1 QSCSLPS
8 NRTNPPTDR
17 NGREHDTMNVTETGA
32 EGLKR
37 EYTITIPA
45 SEVEEQITQRLG
57 EIGRAVRIPGFRPGK
72 VPLPLLRKRFGQA
85 VRGEVLESKVQ
96 DSSAE
101 TMREHNLRP
110 AMPPKVEIV
119 SAAEGADV
127 EYKMS
132 VEVLPDMPEPDFSSL
147 DLEKL
152 VVDVPEEEVDKA
164 IARLAETHRKTEPVE
179 RPAGEGDI
187 IVADV
192 VGRVGE
198 EELPGSRAEG
208 RNIQLG
214 EEGQLPGFSE
224 QLIGAAAGET
234 RSVRIT
240 LPADYGDPERAGK
253 EVVFEVAVKEVR
265 ERQPAV
271 VDDTLAEAMAL
282 ENLGELRQEMRE
294 GMQRDYNAVAR
305 QRLKRVLLD
314 KLAERY
320 DFPVPPGMVD
330 IEFDAIWAEYEGE
343 KEARKQIAAR
353 LAERAAAQHPAE
365 GPVDAAAL
373 AAPEETALE
382 GGAERAPSAAAAPRP
397 EVPAAERA
405 QERMPA
411 AHEVPHPRAADEPID
426 AAAIIAPE
434 ETALEGASDSEPP
447 APPDAEDEATMR
459 ADFRRI
465 AERRV
470 RLGLLLAE
478 VGRNNNI
485 TVSQEE
491 LNQALVQEARRHR
504 GYERQVVEFYR
515 NRPDAM
521 NRLRAPIF
529 EDKVV
534 DFIVELARPAE
545 RRISPP
551 ELLAGEESQEET
563 GATPA

>member
-1 QSCSLPS
+1 M
-8 NRTNPPTDR
+8 
-17 NGREHDTMNVTETGA
+17 MNVTETSA

-57 EIGRAVRIPGFRPGK
+57 ELGRAVRIPGFRPGK

-85 VRGEVLESKVQ
+85 VRGEVLQSKVQ
-96 DSSAE
+96 DASAE
-101 TMREHNLRP
+101 AMREHNLRP

-119 SAAEGADV
+119 SAAEGADI

-132 VEVLPDMPEPDFSSL
+132 VEVLPDMPEPDFSVL

-164 IARLAETHRKTEPVE
+164 IARLAEAHRKTEPVE
-179 RPAGEGDI
+179 RPAQQGDI
-187 IVADV
+187 IVANV
-192 VGRVGE
+192 VGRVGA
-198 EELPGSRAEG
+198 EELPGSRAED
-208 RNIQLG
+208 RHIQLG
-214 EEGQLPGFSE
+214 EAGLLPGFSD
-224 QLIGAAAGET
+224 QLVGAAAGEV
-234 RSVRIT
+234 RPVRIT

-253 EVVFEVAVKEVR
+253 EAVFEVAVKEVR

-271 VDDTLAEAMAL
+271 IDDTLAEAMAL

-330 IEFDAIWAEYEGE
+330 IECDAIWAEYEGE
-343 KEARKQIAAR
+343 KEVRKQLAAR
-353 LAERAAAQHPAE
+353 LAERAAAHPPAE

-373 AAPEETALE
+373 VAPEETALE
-382 GGAERAPSAAAAPRP
+382 GAAERAPAAAEAARP
-397 EVPAAERA
+397 GVSAGERA
-405 QERMPA
+405 KERIAA
-411 AHEVPHPRAADEPID
+411 AHEVPHPGAAEEPID
-426 AAAIIAPE
+426 AAAIVAPE

-447 APPDAEDEATMR
+447 APSEAEDEAKLR

-504 GYERQVVEFYR
+504 GYERQVVDFYR
-515 NRPDAM
+515 NHPDAM

-534 DFIVELARPAE
+534 DFIVELAKPAE
-545 RRISPP
+545 HRISPQ
-551 ELLAGEESQEET
+551 ELLAGEEAEEET
-563 GATPA
+563 GAASHDAAVAATPGPI